1 MGFAAV
7 RRSGSTARLPLFST
21 RLVRRGRYCGTFP
34 SQKASFGFSGA
45 DSIYGDTFTNTS
57 SSPSRRSDT
66 SRPAN
71 GAGIGK
77 QVKLKGPRTL
87 LALSTLI
94 STKAY
99 YLIFLVTILAKTF
112 FTLVGRHLVTLMF
125 LSVRHN
131 CNCLKFL
138 LFI

>member
-1 MGFAAV
+1 MSLLYIRKKQKWCFGQIY
-7 RRSGSTARLPLFST
+7 RIRGS
-21 RLVRRGRYCGTFP
+21 

-57 SSPSRRSDT
+57 SSPSRRSDI

-94 STKAY
+94 STKAC
-99 YLIFLVTILAKTF
+99 YLLFLVTILAKTF